1 MRSEGKDSAELLFE
15 LMMMG
20 AAISYPTL
28 NRYVKKGFVSSPKVA
43 NRGRGVGKTAIY
55 PKQALME
62 AYYAKKLTEL
72 DTDTVRAAIK
82 LLMQNDSD

>member
-28 NRYVKKGFVSSPKVA
+28 NRYVKKGFVSIPKVA

-55 PKQALME
+55 LKQALME

-72 DTDTVRAAIK
+72 DPDIVRAAIK
-82 LLMQNDSD
+82 LLIQNDFD